1 MSFDRLALALANVEI
16 NKISE
21 IELVRLIRAV
31 VNEGQGDMNKV
42 TLSTGLV
49 IAKALKVAES
59 QGYGRAIDFVAAS
72 S

>member
-49 IAKALKVAES
+49 IAKALKVAKS
-59 QGYGRAIDFVAAS
+59 QGYCKAMDFVAEGS
-72 S
+72 